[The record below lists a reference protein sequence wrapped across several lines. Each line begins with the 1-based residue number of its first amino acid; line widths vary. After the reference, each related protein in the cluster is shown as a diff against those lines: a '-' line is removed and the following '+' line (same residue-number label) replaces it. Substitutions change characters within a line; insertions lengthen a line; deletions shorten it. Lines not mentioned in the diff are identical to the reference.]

1 MSKKFTIQIN
11 AKPLWKASRGHSAY
25 RSGAGV
31 MGDRRTKRT
40 KTRAA
45 KNRKAIKDFS

>member
-1 MSKKFTIQIN
+1 MSKKFTIEIN

-31 MGDRRTKRT
+31 MSDRRTKRT
-40 KTRAA
+40 KTRAT
-45 KNRKAIKDFS
+45 KNRKAIRDFS